1 MAGLQGAR
9 AASTNSNLELHKT
22 FDYEST
28 RQYLHSLA
36 HFPCVLHGIGTYFRA
51 EIRRHSYTQKRIF
64 LPVVSVGLITI
75 AIKALNVRSSMQ
87 SRQLIVFKLP
97 AAVISALS
105 LIQLAHL
112 LKNVPDC
119 NSFFSKLTR
128 LLSVFASGAG
138 MTSCFREKA
147 NDANTSAAALAHAY
161 LAPAVLK
168 RAVAQVGRTFR
179 RLFGDALDVAADI
192 GFVGLT
198 VTRAP

>member
-1 MAGLQGAR
+1 
-9 AASTNSNLELHKT
+9 
-22 FDYEST
+22 
-28 RQYLHSLA
+28 
-36 HFPCVLHGIGTYFRA
+36 
-51 EIRRHSYTQKRIF
+51 
-64 LPVVSVGLITI
+64 
-75 AIKALNVRSSMQ
+75 
-87 SRQLIVFKLP
+87 
-97 AAVISALS
+97 
-105 LIQLAHL
+105 
-112 LKNVPDC
+112 
-119 NSFFSKLTR
+119 
-128 LLSVFASGAG
+128 